1 MDKKFIIT
9 SVAALILAGTTFVG
23 LRGWNSSDK
32 EIDELKGQLAD
43 LQRQGKRSDVLS
55 SISKQ
60 MEEIAYEQRKISD
73 EQREEA
79 IQQTEVANQ
88 MRQRSEEERHNA
100 IIAQQNALASE
111 KRALEAYEL
120 AEQQREAAEEARDT
134 AETLSYLALG
144 RSLGA
149 LALTQFRAGNQ
160 EIGDLLSYAAYL
172 YTDRYNGD
180 VYYPTIYQALSQSS
194 HSQIEWNR
202 HNDAVYNLEF
212 MPNSDKQLVSVS
224 SYGEIFYN
232 EVNGTQLKTTPLFN
246 NKNYDFRDVYIIP
259 TNGSIYAISRNNFL
273 YIKNGKEI
281 KQLELPLVRP
291 FKIQVCHD
299 GKNLLLIGEYNLAEL
314 DQTTNTIVEIKNLD
328 YKVVLAS
335 RLDNAPLLFDDKGR
349 MHVVR
354 SLKNIETRKVPV
366 TGQVTAFEASN
377 RPHLQAYGMKD
388 GTIYLYDNKGNTRK
402 LIGHRSRVSR
412 VRINGNR
419 LFSSSYDGTINL
431 WITNTEKLE
440 PITLYSSN
448 NWIIYFNYDRSKNYL
463 WLGDQK
469 GNLSEILIS
478 VPIMVERIK
487 QKLKRDFTKAE
498 WNYYIGEQIPYE
510 SFRQSK
516 SKGKEGKQ

>member
-1 MDKKFIIT
+1 
-9 SVAALILAGTTFVG
+9 
-23 LRGWNSSDK
+23 
-32 EIDELKGQLAD
+32 
-43 LQRQGKRSDVLS
+43 
-55 SISKQ
+55 

-88 MRQRSEEERHNA
+88 MRRRSEEERHNA

-111 KRALEAYEL
+111 RRALEAYDL
-120 AEQQREAAEEARDT
+120 AEQQRQEAVEAKGT

-149 LALTQFRAGNQ
+149 LALTQFRADNQ

-172 YTDRYNGD
+172 YTNRYNGD

-194 HSQIEWNR
+194 HSQVVWNR
-202 HNDAVYNLEF
+202 HSDAVYNLEF
-212 MPNSDKQLVSVS
+212 TIFNDKD
-224 SYGEIFYN
+224 
-232 EVNGTQLKTTPLFN
+232 
-246 NKNYDFRDVYIIP
+246 YDFRDVYINP
-259 TNGSIYAISRNNFL
+259 TNGSIYAISRNGFL
-273 YIKNGKEI
+273 YIKSGNDVKLI
-281 KQLELPLVRP
+281 ELPLVRP
-291 FKIQVCHD
+291 FKIQLCND
-299 GKNLLLIGEYNLAEL
+299 GKHLLLIGEYNLVEF
-314 DQTTNTIVEIKNLD
+314 DQTTNSIIGTKSLD
-328 YKVVLAS
+328 YKVILSS
-335 RLDNAPLLFDDKGR
+335 RMDNAPLLFDDNGR
-349 MHVVR
+349 MHIVR
-354 SLKNIETRKVPV
+354 NLKKIETQKVPV
-366 TGQVTAFEASN
+366 SGQVTAFDASSS
-377 RPHLQAYGMKD
+377 PSLQVYGMKD
-388 GTIYLYDNKGNTRK
+388 GTIYLYDNKGNVRK
-402 LIGHRSRVSR
+402 FVGHRSRVSR
-412 VRINGNR
+412 IRINGNR

-431 WITNTEKLE
+431 WITNSEKLE

-487 QKLKRDFTKAE
+487 QKLRRDFTKAE

-516 SKGKEGKQ
+516 GKEGKQ

>member
-1 MDKKFIIT
+1 MDKKVVITGIIG
-9 SVAALILAGTTFVG
+9 LILGGAAVMAFMG
-23 LRGWNSSDK
+23 RNSSNK
-32 EIDELKGQLAD
+32 EIDDLKAQLSD
-43 LQRQGKRSDVLS
+43 LQRQEKRSAVMHS
-55 SISKQ
+55 VSKQ
-60 MEEIAYEQRKISD
+60 MEEIAYEQKKVSD

-79 IQQTEVANQ
+79 EEQTKVANE

-100 IIAQQNALASE
+100 IIAQQNAIASE
-111 KRALEAYEL
+111 RKALEAYDM
-120 AEQQREAAEEARDT
+120 AEHQREVAEDARRT
-134 AETLSYLALG
+134 AESLSYLALG

-160 EIGDLLSYAAYL
+160 EIGDLLTYAAYL
-172 YTDRYNGD
+172 YTNRYNGD

-246 NKNYDFRDVYIIP
+246 NKNYDFRDVL
-259 TNGSIYAISRNNFL
+259 TNPSTGTIYAISRNGYL
-273 YIKNGKEI
+273 YIKNGNDVKF
-281 KQLELPLVRP
+281 LEVPLVKP
-291 FKIQVCHD
+291 FKIQTSQDVRY
-299 GKNLLLIGEYNLAEL
+299 LLLTGENNLAL
-314 DQTTNTIVEIKNLD
+314 FDQTTQTIVATKELD
-328 YKVVLAS
+328 YKVVLSA
-335 RLDNAPLLFDDKGR
+335 RLEHSPLLFDDQGR
-349 MHVVR
+349 MHIV
-354 SLKNIETRKVPV
+354 KGMNNIETRKVPV
-366 TGQVTAFEASN
+366 SGQVTAFVSSDDSGLE
-377 RPHLQAYGMKD
+377 AYGMKD
-388 GTIYLYDNKGNTRK
+388 GTIYICDKKGNVRK
-402 LIGHRSRVSR
+402 LVGHRSRISR
-412 VRINGNR
+412 IRIYQNR

-469 GNLSEILIS
+469 GNLTEILIS

>member
-1 MDKKFIIT
+1 MLIT
-9 SVAALILAGTTFVG
+9 AVGCLILAGTTAYG
-23 LRGWNSSDK
+23 LMGWNSSNK
-32 EIDELKGQLAD
+32 EIDELKDQLAE

-60 MEEIAYEQRKISD
+60 MEEIAYEQRKISE

-79 IQQTEVANQ
+79 VQQTEVANQ

-111 KRALEAYEL
+111 RSALDAYDL
-120 AEQQREAAEEARDT
+120 AEQQRQEAVEARGT

-194 HSQIEWNR
+194 HSQIVWNR

-212 MPNSDKQLVSVS
+212 MPNSDKQLVSIS
-224 SYGEIFYN
+224 SYGEILYHD
-232 EVNGTQLKTTPLFN
+232 VNGTQLKTTSLFKD
-246 NKNYDFRDVYIIP
+246 KNYDFRDVYI
-259 TNGSIYAISRNNFL
+259 TTDGSIYAISRNGFL
-273 YIKNGKEI
+273 YIKKGDNV
-281 KQLELPLVRP
+281 KQVELPLVRP
-291 FKIQVCHD
+291 FKIVLCND
-299 GKNLLLIGEYNLAEL
+299 GKSLLLIGEYNLAEFNPA
-314 DQTTNTIVEIKNLD
+314 TNTVVGIKNLD
-328 YKVVLAS
+328 YKVVLS
-335 RLDNAPLLFDDKGR
+335 SQTDNVPLLFDDKGY
-349 MHVVR
+349 MHSVR
-354 SLKNIETRKVPV
+354 SLKDIETKKVPV
-366 TGQVTAFEASN
+366 SGQVTAFDVSN
-377 RPHLQAYGMKD
+377 SPYLQAYGMKD
-388 GTIYLYDNKGNTRK
+388 GTIYLYDQKGNVRK
-402 LIGHRSRVSR
+402 LVGHRSRVSKI
-412 VRINGNR
+412 RINGNR
-419 LFSSSYDGTINL
+419 LFSSSYDGSINL
-431 WITNTEKLE
+431 WITSSEKLE

-448 NWIIYFNYDRSKNYL
+448 NWIIYFNFDRSKNYL

-478 VPIMVERIK
+478 VPIMVDRIK
-487 QKLKRDFTKAE
+487 QKLKRDLTKTE

-516 SKGKEGKQ
+516 GKEGKQ

>member
-1 MDKKFIIT
+1 MLIT
-9 SVAALILAGTTFVG
+9 AVGCLILAGTTAYG
-23 LRGWNSSDK
+23 LMGWNSSNK

-55 SISKQ
+55 SVSKQ

-88 MRQRSEEERHNA
+88 MRRRSEEERHNA

-111 KRALEAYEL
+111 RRALEAYDL
-120 AEQQREAAEEARDT
+120 AEQQRQEAVEAKGT

-149 LALTQFRAGNQ
+149 LALTQFRADNQ

-172 YTDRYNGD
+172 YTNRYNGD

-194 HSQIEWNR
+194 HSQVVWNR
-202 HNDAVYNLEF
+202 HSDAVYNLEF
-212 MPNSDKQLVSVS
+212 MPNSDKQLVSIS
-224 SYGEIFYN
+224 SYGEILYH
-232 EVNGTQLKTTPLFN
+232 EVNGTQLKTTTIFYD
-246 NKNYDFRDVYIIP
+246 KNYDFRDVYINP
-259 TNGSIYAISRNNFL
+259 ANGSIYAISRNGYL
-273 YIKNGKEI
+273 YVKSGKDVKLI
-281 KQLELPLVRP
+281 ELPLVRP
-291 FKIQVCHD
+291 FKIQLCHD
-299 GKNLLLIGEYNLAEL
+299 GKHLLLIGEYNLVEF
-314 DQTTNTIVEIKNLD
+314 DQTTNSIIGTKSLD
-328 YKVVLAS
+328 YKVVLSS
-335 RLDNAPLLFDDKGR
+335 RMDNAPLLFDDNGR
-349 MHVVR
+349 MHIVR
-354 SLKNIETRKVPV
+354 NLKKIETQKVPV
-366 TGQVTAFEASN
+366 SGQVTAFDASSS
-377 RPHLQAYGMKD
+377 PSLQVYGMKD
-388 GTIYLYDNKGNTRK
+388 GTIYLYDNKGNVRK
-402 LIGHRSRVSR
+402 FVGHRSRVSR
-412 VRINGNR
+412 IRINGNR

-431 WITNTEKLE
+431 WITNSEKLE

-487 QKLKRDFTKAE
+487 QKLRRDFTKAE

-516 SKGKEGKQ
+516 GKEGKQ

>member
-1 MDKKFIIT
+1 M
-9 SVAALILAGTTFVG
+9 
-23 LRGWNSSDK
+23 GWDSSNK

-194 HSQIEWNR
+194 HSQMEWNR

-273 YIKNGKEI
+273 YIKNGKDV

-291 FKIQVCHD
+291 FKIQLCHD
-299 GKNLLLIGEYNLAEL
+299 GKHLLLIGEYNLAEL

-354 SLKNIETRKVPV
+354 SLKNIETYKR
-366 TGQVTAFEASN
+366 TA
-377 RPHLQAYGMKD
+377 
-388 GTIYLYDNKGNTRK
+388 
-402 LIGHRSRVSR
+402 
-412 VRINGNR
+412 
-419 LFSSSYDGTINL
+419 
-431 WITNTEKLE
+431 
-440 PITLYSSN
+440 
-448 NWIIYFNYDRSKNYL
+448 
-463 WLGDQK
+463 
-469 GNLSEILIS
+469 
-478 VPIMVERIK
+478 
-487 QKLKRDFTKAE
+487 
-498 WNYYIGEQIPYE
+498 
-510 SFRQSK
+510 
-516 SKGKEGKQ
+516 